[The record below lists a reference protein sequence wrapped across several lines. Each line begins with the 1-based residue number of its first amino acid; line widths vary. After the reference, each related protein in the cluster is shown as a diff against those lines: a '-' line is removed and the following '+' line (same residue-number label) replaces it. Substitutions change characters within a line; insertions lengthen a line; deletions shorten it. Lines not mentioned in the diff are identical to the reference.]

1 MSKKRNLTLALDE
14 ELVVKARVLAAR
26 RRTSLTNLVRR
37 SIEELVSGDQLQARA
52 RARLRSCIRS
62 PIMKI
67 GDIHWTR
74 EELHDR
80 SGLH

>member
-1 MSKKRNLTLALDE
+1 MARKRNLTLALDE

-37 SIEELVSGDQLQARA
+37 SIEDLVSGDRLQSQARA
-52 RARLRSCIRS
+52 RLKARMSRPAMKVGRIR
-62 PIMKI
+62 
-67 GDIHWTR
+67 WTR

-80 SGLH
+80 PGLR